1 MVIDQDAG
9 ALSGGA
15 ERDAR
20 RLSLIGLVGNGT
32 MDLRLASLLWLL
44 VEKRASIIVA
54 AAPRLAGKTTVLN
67 AILDLAP
74 PSYRQVLTRGIQ
86 EDFSFLSETDPET
99 TYILVPELSD
109 HTPAY
114 LWGNAVLTLFQAL
127 GRGYSLAATMH
138 AESAA
143 EVVQELARGPLRS
156 SPELAGHLDA
166 VVNLW
171 MARDGDDVMRRVARL
186 SLAMLSCPLDGSN
199 VRSPAGSP
207 GVEFL
212 TLAERDP
219 RDDSMVHADGDER
232 DRALAP
238 VLGMPQG
245 EIAGDLHRRE
255 QALARWLVEGHAE
268 GAQLRQAVLDYYG
281 RPA

>member
-1 MVIDQDAG
+1 MVINQDAG

-15 ERDAR
+15 EREAG

-67 AILDLAP
+67 SILDLAP
-74 PSYRQVLTRGIQ
+74 PWYRQGLTRGIQ
-86 EDFSFLSETDPET
+86 EDFSILTETDPET

-114 LWGNAVLTLFQAL
+114 LWGDAALTLFQAL

-143 EVVQELARGPLRS
+143 EVVQELARGPLRP

-171 MARDGDDVMRRVARL
+171 MARDGDDVVRRVARL
-186 SLAMLSCPLDGSN
+186 TL
-199 VRSPAGSP
+199 VRSRAGSQ
-207 GVEFL
+207 GLEFL

-219 RDDSMVHADGDER
+219 SSDSMVHADADER
-232 DRALAP
+232 DRALAL

-245 EIAGDLHRRE
+245 DVAGDLHRRE
-255 QALARWLVEGHAE
+255 QVLARWLAEGHTE
-268 GAQLRQAVLDYYG
+268 GSKLRQAVLGYYR